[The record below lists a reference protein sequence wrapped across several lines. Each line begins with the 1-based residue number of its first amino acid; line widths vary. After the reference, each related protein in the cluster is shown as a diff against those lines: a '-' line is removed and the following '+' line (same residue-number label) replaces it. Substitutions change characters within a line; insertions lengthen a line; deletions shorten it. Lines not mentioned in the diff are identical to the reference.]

1 MPLMIE
7 LHVHPQVA
15 SAVSQFSILLTSIS
29 AVLSYAVADRI
40 PWSYGYVLMV
50 IALFTVAAG
59 QVVTEWL
66 VRRHKK
72 PRWVDGWVGGW
83 VESWTGIGVAWHAF
97 ARGCVAAS
105 CDWLGRPAHA
115 YGGGRT
121 PAAPHIT
128 LPCACA
134 HPSLRLRAPCRSII
148 LYILVGVGAIAC
160 GVIYYQMIDSIVSVA
175 NGSSS
180 GDPGSLCSK
189 K

>member
-15 SAVSQFSILLTSIS
+15 SAVSQCSILLTSIS

-72 PRWVDGWVGGW
+72 PRCGFRCGCSRMAGWP
-83 VESWTGIGVAWHAF
+83 AWH
-97 ARGCVAAS
+97 G
-105 CDWLGRPAHA
+105 
-115 YGGGRT
+115 
-121 PAAPHIT
+121 
-128 LPCACA
+128 
-134 HPSLRLRAPCRSII
+134 LR
-148 LYILVGVGAIAC
+148 
-160 GVIYYQMIDSIVSVA
+160 
-175 NGSSS
+175 
-180 GDPGSLCSK
+180 
-189 K
+189 